1 MLLCP
6 RNPHFGPAQ
15 GSEKCRTILTIVV
28 RALRSVIMISEAM
41 FKRLLVPLD
50 GSRFASRAL
59 RYAAEVA
66 QRFSAEVI
74 LIQVINPATSVI
86 DAGAPVGVS
95 PVGSEIA
102 VQAALEADK
111 RNVARAKRYLSGKVR
126 AIRTRHIQSSYRV
139 LMGDTAHSIIEF
151 SEKENIDLVVM
162 TTHGRSGLKRA
173 VMGSIADVV
182 IRESG
187 KPVLVIRP
195 QTSSKK

>member
-1 MLLCP
+1 
-6 RNPHFGPAQ
+6 
-15 GSEKCRTILTIVV
+15 
-28 RALRSVIMISEAM
+28 M

-59 RYAAEVA
+59 RYATEVA

-74 LIQVINPATSVI
+74 LIQAIKPATPVV
-86 DAGAPVGVS
+86 DGGALVGVS
-95 PVGSEIA
+95 PAAAEIA

-111 RNVARAKRYLSGKVR
+111 RNAARARRYLSGKVG
-126 AIRTRHIQSSYRV
+126 AIRARRIQSSYHV
-139 LMGDTAHSIIEF
+139 LMGDAARSIVEF

-162 TTHGRSGLKRA
+162 TTRGKSGLKRA
-173 VMGSIADVV
+173 LMGSVADLV

>member
-1 MLLCP
+1 
-6 RNPHFGPAQ
+6 
-15 GSEKCRTILTIVV
+15 
-28 RALRSVIMISEAM
+28 M

-59 RYAAEVA
+59 PYAAEVA

-74 LIQVINPATSVI
+74 LTQVVKPATAII
-86 DAGAPVGVS
+86 DAATPIGVS
-95 PVGSEIA
+95 AAASEIA
-102 VQAALEADK
+102 VQVALEADK
-111 RNVARAKRYLSGKVR
+111 RNAARARRYLSGKVR
-126 AIRTRHIQSSYRV
+126 ALRSRHIQSSYRV
-139 LMGDTAHSIIEF
+139 LRGDVARSIIEF
-151 SEKENIDLVVM
+151 SEKANIDLVVM
-162 TTHGRSGLKRA
+162 TTHGKSGLKRA

>member
-1 MLLCP
+1 
-6 RNPHFGPAQ
+6 
-15 GSEKCRTILTIVV
+15 
-28 RALRSVIMISEAM
+28 M

-66 QRFSAEVI
+66 QRFGAEVI
-74 LIQVINPATSVI
+74 LIQVIKPATPVI

-95 PVGSEIA
+95 PAAAEI
-102 VQAALEADK
+102 VLQAALEADK
-111 RNVARAKRYLSGKVR
+111 RNAARARRYLSGKVR
-126 AIRTRHIQSSYRV
+126 AIRSRRIRSSYHV
-139 LMGDTAHSIIEF
+139 LMGEAARSIMEF

-162 TTHGRSGLKRA
+162 TTHGKSGLRRA
-173 VMGSIADVV
+173 LMGSVADVV

-195 QTSSKK
+195 QTGSKK